1 MSAGRYNFEIEEGA
15 TFTRTITYTDNE
27 DTAIDLDG
35 STVRMQIR
43 DNYSSP
49 DAVISLSTPSTGI
62 TLSDETGKFIITMTA
77 TQTESLGIKQGVYD
91 IEVEYDNGTV
101 ERILEGRVK
110 ISRQVTQ

>member
-15 TFTRTITYTDNE
+15 TFTRTITYTDSE
-27 DTAIDLDG
+27 DTAIDI
-35 STVRMQIR
+35 SNATVRMQIR
-43 DNYSSP
+43 DNYSSET
-49 DAVISLSTPSTGI
+49 AAISLSSPSNGI
-62 TLSDETGKFIITMTA
+62 TLSNETGKFIINITA

-91 IEVEYDNGTV
+91 MEVEYDTGTV

>member
-15 TFTRTITYTDNE
+15 TFTRTVTYTDNE
-27 DTAIDLDG
+27 DTAIDLDAA
-35 STVRMQIR
+35 TVRMQIR
-43 DNYSSP
+43 DNYASEN
-49 DAVISLSTPSTGI
+49 AVISLSTPDTGI
-62 TLSDETGKFIITMTA
+62 TLSNETGKFTISMTA

-91 IEVEYDNGTV
+91 IEVEYSNGTV

>member
-15 TFTRTITYTDNE
+15 TFTRTITYTDNA
-27 DTAIDLDG
+27 DTAIDLAE

-43 DNYSSP
+43 DNYGATN
-49 DAVISLSTPSTGI
+49 AVISLSTPSTGI
-62 TLSDETGKFIITMTA
+62 TLSSETGKFTVTMTA

-91 IEVEYDNGTV
+91 IEVEYSNGTV

-110 ISRQVTQ
+110 ISKQVTQ

>member
-27 DTAIDLDG
+27 DTAIDLAG

-43 DNYSSP
+43 DNYSAA

-62 TLSDETGKFIITMTA
+62 TLSNETGKFTITMTA

>member
-15 TFTRTITYTDNE
+15 TFTRTITYTDNAN
-27 DTAIDLDG
+27 TAIDLAE

-43 DNYSSP
+43 DNYGATN
-49 DAVISLSTPSTGI
+49 AVISLSTPSTGI
-62 TLSDETGKFIITMTA
+62 TLSSETGKFTVTMTA

-91 IEVEYDNGTV
+91 IEVEYSNGTV

-110 ISRQVTQ
+110 ISKQVTQ

>member
-27 DTAIDLDG
+27 DTAIDLAG

-43 DNYSSP
+43 DNYAAA
-49 DAVISLSTPSTGI
+49 DAVISLSTPNTGI
-62 TLSDETGKFIITMTA
+62 TLSNETGKFTITMTA

-91 IEVEYDNGTV
+91 IEVEYSNGTV

>member
-15 TFTRTITYTDNE
+15 TFTRTITYTDNAN
-27 DTAIDLDG
+27 TAIDLAE

-43 DNYSSP
+43 DNYGAAN
-49 DAVISLSTPSTGI
+49 AVISLSTPSTGI
-62 TLSDETGKFIITMTA
+62 TLSSETGKFTVTMTA

-91 IEVEYDNGTV
+91 IEVEYSNGTV

-110 ISRQVTQ
+110 ISKQVTQ